1 MEINTLADIPDLILQ
16 VVVPGFDFA
25 DLDFLR
31 RDKMEELLT
40 AEQVRELSWMLKPPE
55 TGE

>member
-1 MEINTLADIPDLILQ
+1 MEINTLANIPDLVLQ

-40 AEQVRELSWMLKPPE
+40 AEQVRELSWMLKPPD
-55 TGE
+55 T

>member
-1 MEINTLADIPDLILQ
+1 MEVNTLADIPGLILQ
-16 VVVPGFDFA
+16 VVVPGFDFG

-40 AEQVRELSWMLKPPE
+40 AEQVRELSWMLKPSE